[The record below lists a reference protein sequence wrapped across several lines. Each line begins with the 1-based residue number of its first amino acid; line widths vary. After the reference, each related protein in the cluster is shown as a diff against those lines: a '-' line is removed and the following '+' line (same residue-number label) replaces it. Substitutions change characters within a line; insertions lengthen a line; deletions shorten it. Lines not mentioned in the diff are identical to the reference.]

1 MEYALCLPRV
11 VGRASQDRVLY
22 LIRLSPLGNLTES
35 VKKILSFGLKD
46 TVISSKRYSVSGVKD
61 TVFWTKR
68 YSDLNRKIVS
78 FTPKNTPF

>member
-1 MEYALCLPRV
+1 MEYALCLLRV
-11 VGRASQDRVLY
+11 VGRASRDRVLY
-22 LIRLSPLGNLTES
+22 LIRLSLTKS

-61 TVFWTKR
+61 TVFWIKR

>member
-1 MEYALCLPRV
+1 M
-11 VGRASQDRVLY
+11 GKIIFVL
-22 LIRLSPLGNLTES
+22 LIYFSYVHCAKTRFSLSPLGNLTKS

-68 YSDLNRKIVS
+68 YSVLSRNILS
-78 FTPKNTPF
+78 F